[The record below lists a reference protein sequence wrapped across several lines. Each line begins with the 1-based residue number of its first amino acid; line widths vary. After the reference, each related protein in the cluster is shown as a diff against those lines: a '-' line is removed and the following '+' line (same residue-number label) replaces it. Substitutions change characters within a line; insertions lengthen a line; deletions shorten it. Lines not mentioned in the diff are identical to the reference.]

1 MLSNLNANN
10 AKSLDLNQDKDSLR
24 PVGPEEFLPQIH
36 WWVTIGGLIF
46 VAIFGATLTLVSILK
61 YKVTIKAPA
70 TVRPVGELR
79 IVQAATEGPILKL
92 AIRGN
97 QTVKKGDLIA
107 TIDDSRLQTKKSQLQ
122 NNIQQAQQ
130 QLVQINAQITA
141 LESQIKAET
150 NRIERTIFSAEAEL
164 ERQEREYR
172 ERQMIAAAEVEEAEA
187 NVRVAREDLQKAQA
201 EMKSAQAN
209 LRSTRASYSA
219 AQSKYNRYQSV
230 ASEGALPLNQ
240 LEEAKLD
247 VDQQQQAV
255 VAQQATVVMQK
266 ETIERLQGAVLAALA
281 RLERTQASLDPS
293 RAEVAI
299 AEANIPREQASGRA
313 TLAILDKERKAIIQQ
328 RIETQNQLSRDRQE
342 LQQIETELKG
352 TVIRASAS
360 GIVQELILR
369 NPDQIVRPGDVIAQ
383 IAASEAPLEIK
394 ALVASQD
401 IDKVEMGQKVQMR
414 VSACPYPNYGTL
426 KGTVKTI
433 SPDATTP
440 QGNNPNALSETG
452 SFDGAKAAYNVT
464 IEPES
469 LSLDAAGKK
478 CSIRSGM
485 EGRADIISKEETVLT
500 FILRKARLLADF

>member
-1 MLSNLNANN
+1 MLSNID
-10 AKSLDLNQDKDSLR
+10 AKSLDLNREQDTLR
-24 PVGPEEFLPQIH
+24 AVGPEEFLPQIH
-36 WWVTIGGLIF
+36 WWVSVGGLVLLTIF
-46 VAIFGATLTLVSILK
+46 SATLTLVSILK

-79 IVQAATEGPILKL
+79 IVQAATEGQILNI
-92 AIRGN
+92 AVQNN
-97 QTVKKGDLIA
+97 QTVNKGDMIA

-122 NNIQQAQQ
+122 NNIQQLQQ
-130 QLVQINAQITA
+130 QLVQINAQIIA
-141 LESQIKAET
+141 LKSQIQAET
-150 NRIERTIFSAEAEL
+150 NRIDRAIFSAEVEL
-164 ERQEREYR
+164 ERREREYR
-172 ERQMIAAAEVEEAEA
+172 DKQMIAAAEVEEAKA

-209 LRSTRASYSA
+209 LRSVQASSSA
-219 AQSKYNRYQSV
+219 AQSKYKRYQSV
-230 ASEGALPLNQ
+230 ANEGALPLDQ
-240 LEEAKLD
+240 LEEAKLA

-255 VAQQATVVMQK
+255 AAQQATVVMQQ
-266 ETIERLQGAVLAALA
+266 ETIERLQGSVLAALA
-281 RLERTQASLDPS
+281 RLERTQAYLDPS

-299 AEANIPREQASGRA
+299 AEANIPREQATGQV
-313 TLAILDKERKAIIQQ
+313 TLAILNKEREAIIQQ
-328 RIETQNQLSRDRQE
+328 QIETQNQLSRDRQE
-342 LQQIETELKG
+342 LRQIETELKS

-360 GIVQELILR
+360 GIVQELNLR

-469 LSLDAAGKK
+469 LSLDAADKK